1 MLQLVYNVHRNPYQI
16 YNTNSNQIYN
26 TNSNQIYNT
35 NSNQIHDTNS
45 NQIHDTNSNQ
55 IHDTNSNQ
63 IHSIIPLNIF
73 QTWHTLD
80 LPPKM
85 KETVNLLKINN
96 PEFIHHLYDDNMCRE
111 FISSN
116 FDHDVLYTFDK
127 LKPGAYK
134 VDLWRYCILYIK
146 GGIYLDIKFEC
157 INGFKLI
164 TLTDKEYY
172 VKTKYIYNNSYG
184 IYNGF
189 LVCLPFNNKLLKVIY
204 DIVDNVKNTVY
215 FNISNF
221 DSLSITGSILLNK
234 QFIGQQFFLLECSDC
249 GNFIESNNKKILKIY
264 KEYVN
269 EKQNYCN
276 ENNFV
281 TLYKNTN
288 VYNFLYLT
296 PIYKKEFTRIIK
308 LDINNHE
315 IPFFTSNPCIIKY
328 NDNYILNIRWIN
340 YTLDNEGNTRIHY
353 SKSISLNS
361 YIKLDNLF
369 APLKNSNGTTF
380 EFLNGDIPPIIYNNA
395 YSGPSVT
402 NIQKYTII
410 NESNE
415 EKIEKTVGS
424 INSNISVGIR
434 NIFEVFSKEDSN
446 YNDLYNFFGVEDIRL
461 FNYLNKI
468 YFIGSC
474 FNRRTNTISIV
485 SDNIILDDK
494 NYIISKKFIQPDF
507 YNNDRVE
514 KNWCFLNYKEEL
526 CIVYQ
531 WYPLT
536 ICKINYEENKIN
548 ILEQKYLKTEYFKNV
563 KGSTSGVNHNNEIWF
578 ILHKSQQKNY
588 QHFFAVFDLNMNLL
602 RYSEPFK
609 LNNCL
614 VEFCIGLIIEESR
627 TILSFSSLDTNI
639 FVCVYDNNYINSIK
653 WYLHT

>member
-1 MLQLVYNVHRNPYQI
+1 MFKLLHR
-16 YNTNSNQIYN
+16 TKHDKK
-26 TNSNQIYNT
+26 
-35 NSNQIHDTNS
+35 SNQIHDKK
-45 NQIHDTNSNQ
+45 
-55 IHDTNSNQ
+55 SNQ

-85 KETVNLLKINN
+85 KEKVNLLKDNN
-96 PEFIHHLYDDNMCRE
+96 PEFIHHLYDENMCRE

-116 FDHDVLYTFDK
+116 FDNDVLYTFDN
-127 LKPGAYK
+127 LKPREYK
-134 VDLWRYCILYIK
+134 ADLWRYCVLYMK

-172 VKTKYIYNNSYG
+172 VKNKYIYNNNYG

-215 FNISNF
+215 FNINNF
-221 DSLSITGSILLNK
+221 ESLCITGSILLNK
-234 QFIGQQFFLLECSDC
+234 QFIGEQFLLEYSDC
-249 GNFIESNNKKILKIY
+249 GNFIVLNNTKIIQKY

-269 EKQNYCN
+269 EKQNYYN

-281 TLYKNTN
+281 TLYKNN
-288 VYNFLYLT
+288 DVYNYLCLI

-308 LDINNHE
+308 RDINNYE
-315 IPFFTSNPCIIKY
+315 IPFFTCNPCIIKY

-340 YTLDNEGNTRIHY
+340 YTLDNEGKCKSYY

-361 YIKLDNLF
+361 YIKLNNLF
-369 APLKNSNGTTF
+369 EPLDFFDG
-380 EFLNGDIPPIIYNNA
+380 IM
-395 YSGPSVT
+395 
-402 NIQKYTII
+402 

-415 EKIEKTVGS
+415 SKIEKIVDST
-424 INSNISVGIR
+424 NSNISVGSG
-434 NIFEVFSKEDSN
+434 NIFEVFSKEDYN
-446 YNDLYNFFGVEDIRL
+446 YKDSYNYFGVEDIRL

-474 FNRRTNTISIV
+474 LNRKTNTISIV

-494 NYIISKKFIQPDF
+494 NYTISKNFIQPDF
-507 YNNDRVE
+507 YNNNRIE

-578 ILHKSQQKNY
+578 ILHKSQQRNY
-588 QHFFAVFDLNMNLL
+588 QHFFAVFDLDMNLL

-653 WYLHT
+653 WYLDK